1 MMLNDY
7 PVKFDNE
14 TIPFPTGW
22 DESPEVVEN
31 TYETEAGTDQVD
43 VVRYDKMTISASFTT
58 TSRWAKK
65 FREYSKRDTIE
76 VSYWDADVGNYNTR
90 TMRIRGYKQTRND
103 NSRYTQG
110 TEGIWN
116 VSFNL
121 NEF

>member
-1 MMLNDY
+1 MLNDY

-31 TYETEAGTDQVD
+31 T
-43 VVRYDKMTISASFTT
+43 YDKMTISASFTT